1 MNENQTTHQALLPHK
16 YPILIKIIGIVV
28 IGLFLYSL
36 YLVPQYFTA
45 SKNLKNGENFLNQQ
59 NYRQAIIS
67 LEKVVEKVPSS
78 KEAKILLA
86 IAYFSNSDT
95 EDDQNGIYHLQDIT
109 LYESD
114 WNKVSAVMPEEYQEL
129 FNTING

>member
-1 MNENQTTHQALLPHK
+1 MNENQTIHQALQPHK
-16 YPILIKIIGIVV
+16 YPVLIKIIGALV

-45 SKNLKNGENFLNQQ
+45 SKNLKKGENFLNQR
-59 NYRQAIIS
+59 NYTEAIIS
-67 LEKVVEKVPSS
+67 LEKVVEQVPSS
-78 KEAKILLA
+78 KKAKILLA
-86 IAYFSNSDT
+86 IAYFSNSDI

-109 LYESD
+109 LYKSD

-129 FNTING
+129 FNTINK

>member
-1 MNENQTTHQALLPHK
+1 MNEHQTTHQALQPHK
-16 YPILIKIIGIVV
+16 YPVFIKIIGAVV

-36 YLVPQYFTA
+36 YLVPLYFTA
-45 SKNLKNGENFLNQQ
+45 SKNLKKGENFLNQR
-59 NYRQAIIS
+59 NYTKAIIS
-67 LEKVVEKVPSS
+67 LEKVVEQVPSS

-129 FNTING
+129 FNTINE

>member
-1 MNENQTTHQALLPHK
+1 MNENQTTHQVLQPHK

-45 SKNLKNGENFLNQQ
+45 SKNLKKGENFLNQQ
-59 NYRQAIIS
+59 NYTQAIIS

-129 FNTING
+129 FNTINE